1 MAKLKKP
8 AMRKDLRINTD
19 QPPKIT
25 MRMTTKIPKK
35 IPRKD
40 PKKKKRMRSLN
51 INELSILSLRMKS
64 ISEDLLNVLRIKSQK
79 KKSLSIDLTI
89 NILSLKMKS
98 VSADLQ
104 NALNDQS
111 KRMKTLREIMI
122 SVLKM
127 MVKSHLRR
135 TRDPLLKRLLR
146 KKTLSTS
153 KSIGTTT
160 SPRVKM
166 RDPKATIVTMKRL
179 TNNLSVT
186 MELLAR
192 TRNSFELGS
201 NEPII

>member
-1 MAKLKKP
+1 
-8 AMRKDLRINTD
+8 
-19 QPPKIT
+19 
-25 MRMTTKIPKK
+25 
-35 IPRKD
+35 
-40 PKKKKRMRSLN
+40 MRSLN
-51 INELSILSLRMKS
+51 IKELSILSLRMKS
-64 ISEDLLNVLRIKSQK
+64 ISADLLNVLSIKSQK

-98 VSADLQ
+98 VRADLQ
-104 NALNDQS
+104 NALNVQS
-111 KRMKTLREIMI
+111 KGMKNLREIMI

-160 SPRVKM
+160 SLRVKM

-179 TNNLSVT
+179 TNNLNVT